1 MRPNIRGALIL
12 LCALA
17 MGMAASEASDEEG
30 FRDRLT
36 ERGSGFAARPEPMR
50 FPLEALTALPKYD
63 ATTGDP
69 WQLTL
74 FWSDLRG
81 LDLHDR
87 LPDLMQSSFS
97 TLTEWPDSLPSGFD
111 PVRIMEIGRNPG
123 LGVRALHAKG
133 ITGRGVSV
141 AVIDQPII
149 VDHAEYADRLRLYEE
164 IHVLPGT
171 ADLHGPA
178 TASIAVGKTMGV
190 APEADLYFIAYRPW
204 TGRPHESENMALTFI
219 PVAQAIERILEVNRG
234 LPKEH
239 RIRVI
244 SLSIGWQRSQEGYAE
259 VMKAVQ
265 HATDEGVFVLSS
277 SLSETHGLQ
286 YHGLAREPLKDPDDP
301 ASYSLI
307 TAWGP
312 DLSKPTLL
320 IPMDSRTTAA
330 PTGDGDYIFYRHG
343 GWSWVTPYLAGLY
356 ALACQVKPDIT
367 PDLFW
372 KTALETGSPIDPAS
386 QPSVS
391 RETMEK
397 QAAVQVDRVL
407 ANAKT
412 PEGMK
417 TAKEQLANAYQQ
429 IMGKP
434 APEVSDDKL
443 REWAIGWVTDYMV
456 KTRSSTG
463 ESRIVNP
470 AKLMET
476 LQAGAK

>member
-1 MRPNIRGALIL
+1 VTRKVVSALVLWLLAVLPAAAYAAEQVSFETHLTDRGAGI
-12 LCALA
+12 AVHRPA
-17 MGMAASEASDEEG
+17 Q
-30 FRDRLT
+30 FI
-36 ERGSGFAARPEPMR
+36 RPEK
-50 FPLEALTALPKYD
+50 LESLGTYD
-63 ATTGDP
+63 PANPDS

-74 FWSDLRG
+74 IFSDLRG

-87 LPDLMQSSFS
+87 LPDLMQSSFGS
-97 TLTEWPDSLPSGFD
+97 RTEWPKSLPAGFD
-111 PVRIMEIGRNPG
+111 PKRTMEIGKNPG

-149 VDHAEYADRLRLYEE
+149 VDQVEYADRLRLYEE
-164 IHVLPGT
+164 VHVLPGT

-178 TASIAVGKTMGV
+178 TASIAVGKTVGV

-204 TGRPHESENMALTFI
+204 TGLPHQSENMALTFI
-219 PVAQAIERILEVNRG
+219 PVAQAIERILEVNRT

-239 RIRVI
+239 RIRVV
-244 SLSIGWQRSQEGYAE
+244 SLSIGWQQSQEGYAE

-277 SLSETHGLQ
+277 SLAETHGLQ
-286 YHGLAREPLKDPDDP
+286 YHGLGREPLKAPDDP

-312 DLSKPTLL
+312 DLSKPTLF

-330 PTGDGDYIFYRHG
+330 STGDQDYVFYRHG

-356 ALACQVKPDIT
+356 ALACQVRPDVT

-372 KTALETGSPIDPAS
+372 RTALETGTPIDPAS

-397 QAAVQVDRVL
+397 QAAAQVDRVL

-417 TAKEQLANAYQQ
+417 TAKQQLTNAYQQ

-434 APEVSDDKL
+434 APEVSDEKL

-463 ESRIVNP
+463 EGRIVNP
-470 AKLMET
+470 VKLIEA
-476 LQAGAK
+476 LQASAK